1 MIDAPLAFAFA
12 AGLVAT
18 LNPCGFAMLPAYLSY
33 FVGLDGLDGL
43 DGDGES
49 AGGGVGTNLS
59 RALVFGGVV
68 SLGFLIVFGV
78 VGILVTLGLRAV
90 IDVIPWAALIVGV
103 LLVALGVAMAFFRY
117 EPTFSLPKLGRRG
130 GRGYGSVFGFGVSYA
145 IASLSCG
152 LPIFLVVVST
162 STTRA
167 TNFASG
173 FVTFMAYGAGMSML
187 LLVVTLALAL
197 AKDGLVRWMRRS
209 MRYVGRVSGAILI
222 VVGAWITW
230 FWIVNLNDPLA
241 ARNQGIRFVEGI
253 QQRIADQLG
262 ERPGFWAVIFGLV
275 IAAAVAI
282 AAVGQRRSSTP
293 DERDDEPG
301 SAPLTT
307 PERST
312 GP

>member
-33 FVGLDGLDGL
+33 FVGLDGD
-43 DGDGES
+43 DEV
-49 AGGGVGTNLS
+49 ATGGVGTNLS
-59 RALVFGGVV
+59 RALAVGGVV
-68 SLGFLIVFGV
+68 SLGFLVVFGF
-78 VGILVTLGLRAV
+78 VGILITLGLRAV
-90 IDVIPWAALIVGV
+90 IDVIPWAALVVGV
-103 LLVALGVAMAFFRY
+103 LLVVLGVAMAFFRY
-117 EPTFSLPKLGRRG
+117 EPTFSLPKLGRGGG

-152 LPIFLVVVST
+152 LPIFLVVISA

-187 LLVVTLALAL
+187 LVVVTLALAL

-222 VVGAWITW
+222 VVGSWITW

-262 ERPGFWAVIFGLV
+262 ERPGFWAAVFGLV
-275 IAAAVAI
+275 IAVAVAI
-282 AAVGQRRSSTP
+282 AVIGQRRSDPPAPSPQESSEVT
-293 DERDDEPG
+293 G
-301 SAPLTT
+301 S
-307 PERST
+307 
-312 GP
+312 GHF